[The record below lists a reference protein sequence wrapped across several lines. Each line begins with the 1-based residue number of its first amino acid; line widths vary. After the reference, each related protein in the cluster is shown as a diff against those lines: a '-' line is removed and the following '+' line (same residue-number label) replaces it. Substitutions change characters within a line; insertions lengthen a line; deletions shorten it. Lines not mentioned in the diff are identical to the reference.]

1 MPTLFLCSRFCVSE
15 RGKLSYQRYVYVLDI
30 VYQKE
35 GNCVFPTMCVGY
47 ILDVSKRGKLIM
59 HAVC

>member
-1 MPTLFLCSRFCVSE
+1 
-15 RGKLSYQRYVYVLDI
+15 

-35 GNCVFPTMCVGY
+35 GNCVLPTMCVGY